1 MGSCFAVNMAEK
13 FDHFQFRNEVNPL
26 GILFHP
32 QALERFMQ
40 SASEK
45 KSFTETDIFYH
56 NERWHCFDAHSDVS
70 HSDKETLLT
79 NLNNAIVLTHDYL
92 KTASHFIITLGTAWV
107 YRKSDSG
114 NLVANCH
121 KVPQREFSKEVL
133 GVDDISRS
141 ICHIVELISQHNPNA
156 QTIFTVSPVRH
167 IKDGFAENQRSKSHL
182 LAGLHSALENTG
194 NCHYFP
200 SYEIVMDELR
210 DYRFYAPDMIHP
222 NQVAIDYIWEKFVS
236 CWISENVSADMNEV
250 DAIRKALAH
259 KPFNPD
265 SEQHR
270 KFVSAVENRIRKL
283 RERLPFLGFS

>member
-1 MGSCFAVNMAEK
+1 MAEK
-13 FDHFQFRNEVNPL
+13 FDYFQFRNDVNPF

-32 QALERFMQ
+32 QALARFVQ
-40 SASEK
+40 FASEK
-45 KSFTETDIFYH
+45 KSFTEADIFYH
-56 NERWHCFDAHSDVS
+56 SERWHCFDAHSDLS
-70 HSDKETLLT
+70 HPDKQTLLA
-79 NLNNAIVLTHDYL
+79 NLNQAIKSTHENL
-92 KTASHFIITLGTAWV
+92 QTATHFIITFGTAWV

-121 KVPQREFSKEVL
+121 KVPQYEFSKEIL

-141 ICHIVELISQHNPNA
+141 VCRIVDLISRLNPNA
-156 QTIFTVSPVRH
+156 QIIFTVSPVRH
-167 IKDGFAENQRSKSHL
+167 IKDGFIENQRSKSHL
-182 LAGLHSALENTG
+182 LAGLHSALENAG

-210 DYRFYAPDMIHP
+210 DYRFYTSDMIHP
-222 NQVAIDYIWEKFVS
+222 NQTAIDYIWEKFVF
-236 CWISENVSADMNEV
+236 CWISEKVSADMNEV

-270 KFVSAVENRIRKL
+270 KFVSSIENRIQKL
-283 RERLPFLGFS
+283 RERLPLLDF

>member
-13 FDHFQFRNEVNPL
+13 FDYFQFRNDVNPF

-32 QALERFMQ
+32 QALERFVQ
-40 SASEK
+40 FASEK
-45 KSFTETDIFYH
+45 KSFTEADIFYH
-56 NERWHCFDAHSDVS
+56 NERWHCFDVHSDLS
-70 HSDKETLLT
+70 HPDKEILLA
-79 NLNNAIVLTHDYL
+79 NLNQAIISTHENL
-92 KTASHFIITLGTAWV
+92 KTATHFIITLGTAWV

-121 KVPQREFSKEVL
+121 KVPQREFSKEIL
-133 GVDDISRS
+133 GVDDISQS
-141 ICHIVELISQHNPNA
+141 IRHIVELISQHNPNA
-156 QTIFTVSPVRH
+156 QIIFTVSPVRH
-167 IKDGFAENQRSKSHL
+167 IKDGFVANQRSKSHL
-182 LAGLHSALENTG
+182 LAGLHPALENTG

-222 NQVAIDYIWEKFVS
+222 NQTAIDYIWEKFVS
-236 CWISENVSADMNEV
+236 CWISENAFADMSEV

-265 SEQHR
+265 SEQYK
-270 KFVSAVENRIRKL
+270 KFVSSIENRIQKL
-283 RERLPFLGFS
+283 RERLPLLNF